1 MRATRA
7 VLLATVLLVTGCAA
21 GAPPSTAPPP
31 TPGTPPPLL
40 TGSPPAPAAEPAV
53 PGGSPTTAFPGA
65 AGQFNGT
72 DTAWLQLTVA
82 MAERLLPMLALVPNR
97 ATDPSWERLTA
108 RIEATE
114 RTHLTRS
121 RRLLADSGA
130 PAANPHEGHDMPG
143 MVTDAELTALRS
155 VTGRAFNQLLA
166 GHLRAHLTQ
175 AVRIAKAERQGGAH
189 PATTAL
195 AAAVVRAG
203 TADLARLDQLDTASQ
218 YRQAEV
224 AQPARRDRATA
235 TTPTTTA
242 ISPTTS
248 AT

>member
-1 MRATRA
+1 MRAA
-7 VLLATVLLVTGCAA
+7 LALLLATVLLVTGCAA
-21 GAPPSTAPPP
+21 GAPPP

-40 TGSPPAPAAEPAV
+40 SGVPPAPAADPAA
-53 PGGSPTTAFPGA
+53 PGGSPTAAFPGV

-72 DTAWLQLTVA
+72 DIAWLQLTVA

-97 ATDPSWERLTA
+97 TTDPSWERLTT

-130 PAANPHEGHDMPG
+130 PVTNPHEGHDMPG

-155 VTGRAFNQLLA
+155 ASGRAFHQLLA

-175 AVRIAKAERQGGAH
+175 SVRIATAERQGGDH

-203 TADLARLDQLDTASQ
+203 TADLARLDRLDPPPTPP
-218 YRQAEV
+218 
-224 AQPARRDRATA
+224 PAPA
-235 TTPTTTA
+235 P
-242 ISPTTS
+242 PQ
-248 AT
+248 